1 MRLAALALALI
12 SLAVAADKPKDRVLV
27 YTRNYT
33 PDGKGYVHEN
43 IATSVDTIRQLG
55 AENGFDIDAS
65 DDPTLF
71 TFENL
76 KKYKAI
82 IFSNSNNEAFTAD
95 SQREAFQKFVRS
107 GGGVVGI
114 HIATGS
120 ERQWPYFWSVMGG
133 RFIRHPVL
141 QKFTVIVK
149 DTKHPATAGLP
160 ATFEWEDEC
169 YLFDKTNPDVKVLLA
184 ADPAKLKD
192 PKKDTQPGSLRDG
205 QYPLSWYNTFDG
217 GRQYYISL
225 GHKKEHYAE
234 PLLRQQ
240 ILGGI
245 LWAIRRR

>member
-1 MRLAALALALI
+1 MRLVALALALI
-12 SLAVAADKPKDRVLV
+12 SLAAAADKPKDKVLV

-33 PDGKGYVHEN
+33 PDGKGYVHDN
-43 IATSVDTIRQLG
+43 IATSVEAIRQLG
-55 AENGFDIDAS
+55 AENGFEIDAS

-71 TFENL
+71 TIDNL
-76 KKYKAI
+76 KRYKAI
-82 IFSNSNNEAFTAD
+82 VFSNSNNEAFTND

-114 HIATGS
+114 HVATGS

-133 RFIRHPVL
+133 RFIRHPAL

-149 DTKHPATAGLP
+149 DTNHPATAGLP

-169 YLFDKTNPDVKVLLA
+169 YLFDQTNPNVKVLLA
-184 ADPAKLKD
+184 ADPDQLKD
-192 PKKDTQPGSLRDG
+192 PKRTDQPGALRDG

-234 PLLRQQ
+234 PILRQQ

-245 LWAIRRR
+245 LWAMRRR